1 MTLGST
7 IQTIAAITTAIFS
20 IGIYDQIKRL
30 TPPQSREPDFVDK
43 VRQAA
48 ASAASIAAAA
58 DQTKK

>member
-7 IQTIAAITTAIFS
+7 IQTIATITTAIFS
-20 IGIYDQIKRL
+20 IGIYEQIKRL

-43 VRQAA
+43 VRQATVA
-48 ASAASIAAAA
+48 AANAAA